1 MNETWQKAVTRF
13 DALKPRERDGI
24 VAGAAVIGWCFP

>member
-13 DALKPRERDGI
+13 DALKPRERVMI
-24 VAGAAVIGWCFP
+24 FLAGAVVIG